1 MATAQERKK
10 PLRHETQMPQ
20 NPSENQRAGLK
31 NHEQAF
37 SSKMEVILSQC
48 VSHQSKVVPCDL
60 QHKPS
65 KPKNT
70 ALEVRKHRENCKK
83 IVYDILV
90 DIKRKEA
97 FKLKQMEDNLL
108 RTAKDKESARK
119 FKEKQMKKKA
129 VAKKPLDDTSACKI
143 GSKEQREMEIYWI
156 KEQETQTLITDNEFE
171 LDQDLEKPNN
181 HLLTA
186 LSKHSNQNCVSSIT
200 QRETCQPVSEGRK
213 DVRSILGFL
222 QNERKNTLS
231 EKDRF
236 RNKCKQIVHDQLT
249 DIKRKE
255 AADKA
260 LMEET
265 LVKNMAKQ
273 EIALQLCDKMDKEKQ
288 AVTKKFLTD
297 TWDAQIQHKQQKKRE
312 ISEIERKE
320 RQDVIESERLY
331 QIEQNEKR
339 RYKSPNL
346 CEANSNP
353 VSVKDEGYKQL
364 KKAVSPQK
372 QQKKWEM
379 AETERKEKQDVI
391 VSVRLYQI
399 EQNEKRRYKTPN
411 LCEAN
416 SNPVSVKDK
425 GDKQLKKTVSPQKQ
439 QKINTQDEFQFEHNT
454 DDQKL
459 TQRETCQPVSEGRKG
474 VKSILGFLQNERK
487 NTLPE
492 KVRFRKKC
500 KQIVHDQLTDIKR
513 KEAADKALM
522 EETLV
527 KNMAKQEISLELRD
541 KMDKEKQA
549 VTKKFLTDTWDAQI
563 QHKQQK
569 KREMSEI
576 ERKERQDVIESERLY
591 QIEQNEKRRYKSPN
605 LCEANSNPV
614 SVKDGYKQLKKAV
627 SPQKQQKKREM
638 AETERKEKQDVIVS
652 VRLYQIEQ
660 NEKRRYK
667 SPNLCEANSNPV
679 SVKDE
684 GDKQLKKAESPQKQ
698 QKINTQDEFQF
709 EHNTD
714 DQKLTQK
721 ETCQPVSEGRI
732 GIQSISEFLQNE
744 HKNTLPE
751 KVRFRKKCKQIV
763 HDQLTDIK
771 KKEDADKALME
782 ETLVKNMAE
791 QEISLKLR
799 DKMDKEKQAVT
810 KKSLIDTWNAQIQ
823 HKQQKKREM
832 AEIERKERQDAIE
845 SERLY
850 QIEKEKNIQLKRK
863 KQAVYCEA
871 QAALLRPRRINN
883 LSTIG
888 MNGAFPPLPPLCS
901 SVKSNKDFK
910 SVAPLP
916 KLNTDYNSSLNSQ
929 QVNKPVK
936 LPPLKPNPVP
946 SAPRR
951 GTVQPINK
959 SVAPLP
965 KLNTDQKPLLNH
977 RPVVKNMPVKLPPL
991 NPKPVPSAP
1000 RKGTINKQP

>member
-1 MATAQERKK
+1 MNYFELNGKPSRMDQTKEKTQHAERKK

-37 SSKMEVILSQC
+37 SSKRQIILSQC

-70 ALEVRKHRENCKK
+70 ALEVDRHRENCKK

-90 DIKRKEA
+90 DIGKKEA
-97 FKLKQMEDNLL
+97 FKLKQRENNLL
-108 RTAKDKESARK
+108 RTAEDKELAKK

-143 GSKEQREMEIYWI
+143 GSKKQTEMDIYWI
-156 KEQETQTLITDNEFE
+156 EEQETQILITDNEFE

-181 HLLTA
+181 HLLTT
-186 LSKHSNQNCVSSIT
+186 LSKHSNQKCVSSIT

-213 DVRSILGFL
+213 DVKSILGIL
-222 QNERKNTLS
+222 QSERKNTLP

-236 RNKCKQIVHDQLT
+236 RNKCKEIVYDQLT
-249 DIKRKE
+249 DIKKKE

-265 LVKNMAKQ
+265 LVKNMAKK
-273 EIALQLCDKMDKEKQ
+273 EIALKLRDEMDKEKQ
-288 AVTKKFLTD
+288 AVTKKFLFNA
-297 TWDAQIQHKQQKKRE
+297 WDAQIQHKQQKKRE
-312 ISEIERKE
+312 MAEIERKE

-346 CEANSNP
+346 CEANSNR

-372 QQKKWEM
+372 QQKIIV
-379 AETERKEKQDVI
+379 QDV
-391 VSVRLYQI
+391 
-399 EQNEKRRYKTPN
+399 
-411 LCEAN
+411 
-416 SNPVSVKDK
+416 
-425 GDKQLKKTVSPQKQ
+425 
-439 QKINTQDEFQFEHNT
+439 FQFEYTNE
-454 DDQKL
+454 QNL
-459 TQRETCQPVSEGRKG
+459 MQRETCQPVSEGRKG
-474 VKSILGFLQNERK
+474 VQSISEFLQNERK
-487 NTLPE
+487 NPLPE

-500 KQIVHDQLTDIKR
+500 TQIAYDQLTDIKK

-527 KNMAKQEISLELRD
+527 KNMAKQEIALKLRD
-541 KMDKEKQA
+541 EMDKEKQA
-549 VTKKFLTDTWDAQI
+549 VTKKFLFNTWDAQI

-569 KREMSEI
+569 KREMAEI

-605 LCEANSNPV
+605 LCEANSN
-614 SVKDGYKQLKKAV
+614 
-627 SPQKQQKKREM
+627 R
-638 AETERKEKQDVIVS
+638 
-652 VRLYQIEQ
+652 
-660 NEKRRYK
+660 
-667 SPNLCEANSNPV
+667 V

-684 GDKQLKKAESPQKQ
+684 GDKQLKKAVSPQKQ
-698 QKINTQDEFQF
+698 QEIIMQDEFQF
-709 EHNTD
+709 EYNTD
-714 DQKLTQK
+714 EQNLMQR
-721 ETCQPVSEGRI
+721 ETCQPVSEGRK
-732 GIQSISEFLQNE
+732 GVQSISEFLQNE
-744 HKNTLPE
+744 RKNPLPE
-751 KVRFRKKCKQIV
+751 KVRFRNKCKEIAY
-763 HDQLTDIK
+763 DQLNDIK

-782 ETLVKNMAE
+782 EALVKNMAE
-791 QEISLKLR
+791 QEIALKLR

-810 KKSLIDTWNAQIQ
+810 KKFLFNTWDAQIQ

-832 AEIERKERQDAIE
+832 AEIERKERQDVIE
-845 SERLY
+845 STRLY

-871 QAALLRPRRINN
+871 QAALLDARPRRINN
-883 LSTIG
+883 LSIIG
-888 MNGAFPPLPPLCS
+888 MNGAFPPLPPLCF

-910 SVAPLP
+910 TVAPLP
-916 KLNTDYNSSLNSQ
+916 KLNTDHNSSLNSQ

-936 LPPLKPNPVP
+936 LPPL
-946 SAPRR
+946 
-951 GTVQPINK
+951 
-959 SVAPLP
+959 
-965 KLNTDQKPLLNH
+965 
-977 RPVVKNMPVKLPPL
+977 
-991 NPKPVPSAP
+991 NPKPVPSAL